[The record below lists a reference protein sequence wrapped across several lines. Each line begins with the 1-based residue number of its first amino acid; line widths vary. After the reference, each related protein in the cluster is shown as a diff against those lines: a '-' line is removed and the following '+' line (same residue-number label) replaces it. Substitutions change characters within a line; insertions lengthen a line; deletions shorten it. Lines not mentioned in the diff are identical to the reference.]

1 LSEPLIPAPWNPHSW
16 QRCPAAQQ
24 PTYDQPSEVEAVL
37 ARLRRLPPLVVPGEI
52 TRLRGLLAEAA
63 AGRRFLLQGGDCAER
78 FQDCTPEAIE
88 GKLRVLLQMSVALT
102 HGGRKPVVRVGRI
115 AGQFAKPRSK
125 PTELVQGQELPSY
138 RGDLING
145 LEPDPGSRRPDPG
158 RMLEAY
164 YHSAA
169 TLNHLRAL
177 TASGFA
183 DLHHPER
190 WELPGG
196 SGEVP
201 AYRRTLDQVRES
213 LDFLEALG
221 GVQRDVLERID
232 FFTSHE
238 ALLLPYEEAL
248 TRWVSEDR
256 GYCNLGAHTLWVGER
271 TRQLDGAHLEY
282 LRGLRNPLGVKVGPS
297 ATPDHLV
304 ALLDLL
310 DPDRE
315 PGRITLISRFGAT
328 RIQAALPPLVAAVRA
343 TDHPVL
349 WSCDPMHGNGVESA
363 SGFKTRDF
371 AAILAELRL
380 AFELHRAQGSHL
392 GGVHIELT
400 GEAVTECTGGT
411 ERLAETDL
419 AKAYET
425 GCDPRLNGTQSLEMA
440 FLIAEMIRG

>member
-1 LSEPLIPAPWNPHSW
+1 M
-16 QRCPAAQQ
+16 
-24 PTYDQPSEVEAVL
+24 L

-125 PTELVQGQELPSY
+125 PMELVQGQELPSY

-145 LEPDPGSRRPDPG
+145 LEPDPDHRRPDPG

-248 TRWVSEDR
+248 TRWISEDQ

-282 LRGLRNPLGVKVGPS
+282 LRGIRNPLGVKVGPS
-297 ATPDHLV
+297 ATPEHLV

-343 TDHPVL
+343 TGHPVL

-371 AAILAELRL
+371 AAILTELRL

-411 ERLAETDL
+411 ERLSDADL

-440 FLIAEMIRG
+440 FLIAEMMRG

>member
-1 LSEPLIPAPWNPHSW
+1 MTSWNPHSW
-16 QRCPAAQQ
+16 QRFPAQQ
-24 PTYDQPSEVEAVL
+24 QPVYDSPSELEGAL
-37 ARLRRLPPLVVPGEI
+37 AGLRRLPPLVVPEEVN
-52 TRLRGLLAEAA
+52 RLRGLLAEAA
-63 AGRRFLLQGGDCAER
+63 EGRRFLLQGGDCAER

-115 AGQFAKPRSK
+115 AGQFAKPRSR
-125 PTELVQGQELPSY
+125 PTEQIRGRELPSY

-145 LEPDPGSRRPDPG
+145 LEATEAARRPDPG

-164 YHSAA
+164 FHACA

-177 TASGFA
+177 CAGGFA

-221 GVQRDVLERID
+221 GVQREALERID

-248 TRWVSEDR
+248 TRWNSEDST
-256 GYCNLGAHTLWVGER
+256 YYNLGAHTLWVGER
-271 TRQLDGAHLEY
+271 TRELGGAHIEY
-282 LRGLRNPLGVKVGPS
+282 LRGIRNPIGVKVGPS
-297 ATPDHLV
+297 ATPEG
-304 ALLDLL
+304 LLTLLERL
-310 DPDRE
+310 DPDLE
-315 PGRITLISRFGAT
+315 PGRITLITRFGAKK
-328 RIQAALPPLVAAVRA
+328 IGQALPPLLKAVQA
-343 TDHPVL
+343 TNHPVL
-349 WSCDPMHGNGVESA
+349 WSCDPMHGNGAESA
-363 SGFKTRDF
+363 TGLKTRDF
-371 AAILAELRL
+371 AAILSELRQ
-380 AFELHRAQGSHL
+380 AFELHRAQDSRL

-411 ERLAETDL
+411 EGLSEADL

-440 FLIAEMIRG
+440 FLIAGMMRG

>member
-1 LSEPLIPAPWNPHSW
+1 MTSWTPHSW
-16 QRCPAAQQ
+16 QRFPAQQ
-24 PTYDQPSEVEAVL
+24 QPVYGDPSELEVHL
-37 ARLRRLPPLVVPGEI
+37 ARLRRLPPLVVPEEVR
-52 TRLRGLLAEAA
+52 RLRGLLAEAA
-63 AGRRFLLQGGDCAER
+63 QGRRFLLQGGDCAEA
-78 FQDCTPEAIE
+78 FKDCTADAIE

-125 PTELVQGQELPSY
+125 PTERIGDLELPSY
-138 RGDLING
+138 RGDLVNG
-145 LEPDPGSRRPDPG
+145 VEPTVEARRPDPA
-158 RMLEAY
+158 RLQEAY
-164 YHSAA
+164 FHASA

-177 TASGFA
+177 SAGGFA

-221 GVQRDVLERID
+221 GVQRDALERID

-248 TRWVSEDR
+248 TRWVAEDS
-256 GYCNLGAHTLWVGER
+256 GYYNLGAHTLWVGER

-282 LRGLRNPLGVKVGPS
+282 LRGIRNPIGVKVGPS
-297 ATPDHLV
+297 ASPEHLV
-304 ALLDLL
+304 ALLEHL
-310 DPDRE
+310 DPQRE
-315 PGRITLISRFGAT
+315 PGRVTLISRFGAAQ
-328 RIQAALPPLVAAVRA
+328 IQAALPPLLKAVQA

-349 WSCDPMHGNGVESA
+349 WSCDPMHGNGIESA
-363 SGFKTRDF
+363 SGLKTRDF
-371 AAILAELRL
+371 GAILAELRQ
-380 AFELHRAQGSHL
+380 AFELHRAHGSHL

-411 ERLAETDL
+411 EGLSEADL
-419 AKAYET
+419 ARAYET

-440 FLIAEMIRG
+440 FLIAEMMRG

>member
-1 LSEPLIPAPWNPHSW
+1 MDAWNPHSW
-16 QRCPAAQQ
+16 QRFPAQQ
-24 PTYDQPSEVEAVL
+24 QPVYDNPSELEGVL
-37 ARLRRLPPLVVPGEI
+37 ARLRRLPPLVVPEEVNH
-52 TRLRGLLAEAA
+52 LRDLLAEAA
-63 AGRRFLLQGGDCAER
+63 TGRRFLLQGGDCAER
-78 FQDCTPEAIE
+78 FKDCTPEAIE

-125 PTELVQGQELPSY
+125 PTELVEGRELPSY
-138 RGDLING
+138 RGDLINDLDG
-145 LEPDPGSRRPDPG
+145 TEAGRRADPV

-164 YHSAA
+164 FHASA

-177 TASGFA
+177 TAGGFA

-196 SGEVP
+196 TGEVP

-221 GVQRDVLERID
+221 GVQREVLERID

-248 TRWVSEDR
+248 TRWVDEE
-256 GYCNLGAHTLWVGER
+256 GGHFNLGSHTLWVGER
-271 TRQLDGAHLEY
+271 TRQLDGAHIEY
-282 LRGLRNPLGVKVGPS
+282 LRGIRNPLGVKVGPS
-297 ATPDHLV
+297 ATPEHLV
-304 ALLDLL
+304 DLL
-310 DPDRE
+310 GRLDPGRE
-315 PGRITLISRFGAT
+315 PGRITLIPRFGAT
-328 RIQAALPPLVAAVRA
+328 QIRAALPPLLKAVQA

-349 WSCDPMHGNGVESA
+349 WSCDPMHGNGTESA
-363 SGFKTRDF
+363 TGLKTRDF
-371 AAILAELRL
+371 ASILSELKQT
-380 AFELHRAQGSHL
+380 FEIHRSHGSHL

-400 GEAVTECTGGT
+400 GDAVTECLGGT
-411 ERLAETDL
+411 EALSETDL
-419 AKAYET
+419 LKAYET

-440 FLIAEMIRG
+440 FLIAEMMRG

>member
-1 LSEPLIPAPWNPHSW
+1 MTSWNPHSW
-16 QRCPAAQQ
+16 QRFPAQQ
-24 PTYDQPSEVEAVL
+24 QPAYDSPSELEGAL
-37 ARLRRLPPLVVPGEI
+37 AGLRRLPPLVVPEEVN
-52 TRLRGLLAEAA
+52 RLRGLLAEAA
-63 AGRRFLLQGGDCAER
+63 EGRRFLLQGGDCAER

-115 AGQFAKPRSK
+115 AGQFAKPRSR
-125 PTELVQGQELPSY
+125 PTEQIRGRELPSY

-145 LEPDPGSRRPDPG
+145 LEATEAARRPDPG

-164 YHSAA
+164 FHACA

-177 TASGFA
+177 CAGGFA

-221 GVQRDVLERID
+221 GVQREALERID

-248 TRWVSEDR
+248 TRWNSEDST
-256 GYCNLGAHTLWVGER
+256 YYNLGAHTLWVGER
-271 TRQLDGAHLEY
+271 TRELGGAHIEY
-282 LRGLRNPLGVKVGPS
+282 LRGIRNPIGVKVGPS
-297 ATPDHLV
+297 ATPEGLL
-304 ALLDLL
+304 ALLERL
-310 DPDRE
+310 DPDLE
-315 PGRITLISRFGAT
+315 PGRITLITRFGAKK
-328 RIQAALPPLVAAVRA
+328 IGQALPPLLKAVQA
-343 TDHPVL
+343 TNHPVL
-349 WSCDPMHGNGVESA
+349 WSCDPMHGNGAESA
-363 SGFKTRDF
+363 TGLKTRDF
-371 AAILAELRL
+371 AAILSELRQ
-380 AFELHRAQGSHL
+380 AFELHRAQGSRL

-411 ERLAETDL
+411 EGLSEADL

-440 FLIAEMIRG
+440 FLIAEMMRG

>member
-1 LSEPLIPAPWNPHSW
+1 MDSWNPHSW
-16 QRCPAAQQ
+16 QRFPAQQ
-24 PTYDQPSEVEAVL
+24 QPVYDHPSELEGVL
-37 ARLRRLPPLVVPGEI
+37 ARLRRLPPLVVPEEVS
-52 TRLRGLLAEAA
+52 RLRGLLAEAT
-63 AGRRFLLQGGDCAER
+63 AGRRFLLQGGDCAEQ
-78 FQDCTPEAIE
+78 FKDCTPVAIE

-125 PTELVQGQELPSY
+125 ATELIGGQELPSY

-145 LEPDPGSRRPDPG
+145 LAAEEGKRRPDPA

-164 YHSAA
+164 FHSST

-177 TASGFA
+177 TAGGFA

-248 TRWVSEDR
+248 TRWVNDDA
-256 GYCNLGAHTLWVGER
+256 GYYNLGAHTLWVGER
-271 TRQLDGAHLEY
+271 TRQLDGAHIEY
-282 LRGLRNPLGVKVGPS
+282 LRGLRNPIGVKVGPS
-297 ATPDHLV
+297 ATPEH
-304 ALLDLL
+304 LLDLL
-310 DPDRE
+310 GRLDPERE
-315 PGRITLISRFGAT
+315 AGRITLISRFGAT
-328 RIQAALPPLVAAVRA
+328 KIQAALPPLLKAVQA

-349 WSCDPMHGNGVESA
+349 WSCDPMHGNGTESA
-363 SGFKTRDF
+363 TGLKTRDF
-371 AAILAELRL
+371 GAILSELKQ
-380 AFELHRAQGSHL
+380 AFQIHRSHGSHL

-411 ERLAETDL
+411 EALSEADL
-419 AKAYET
+419 HKAYET

>member
-1 LSEPLIPAPWNPHSW
+1 MASWNPHSW
-16 QRCPAAQQ
+16 QRFPAQQQ
-24 PTYDQPSEVEAVL
+24 PTYDSPSELEGVL
-37 ARLRRLPPLVVPGEI
+37 ARLRRLPPLVVPEEVN
-52 TRLRGLLAEAA
+52 RLRRLLAEAA
-63 AGRRFLLQGGDCAER
+63 TGRRFLLQGGDCAER
-78 FQDCTPEAIE
+78 FKDCIPEAIE

-115 AGQFAKPRSK
+115 AGQFAKPRSQA
-125 PTELVQGQELPSY
+125 TERVGGRELPSY

-145 LEPDPGSRRPDPG
+145 LEADEASRRADPA

-164 YHSAA
+164 FHASA

-177 TASGFA
+177 TAGGFA

-196 SGEVP
+196 TGEVP

-221 GVQRDVLERID
+221 GVQREALERID

-248 TRWVSEDR
+248 TRWVDEEG
-256 GYCNLGAHTLWVGER
+256 GYFNLGAHTIWVGER
-271 TRQLDGAHLEY
+271 TRQLDGAHIEY
-282 LRGLRNPLGVKVGPS
+282 LRGIRNPIGVKVGPS
-297 ATPDHLV
+297 ATPQHLV
-304 ALLDLL
+304 DLL
-310 DPDRE
+310 ACLDPERE
-315 PGRITLISRFGAT
+315 AGRILLIPRFGAAK
-328 RIQAALPPLVAAVRA
+328 IGAALPPLLKAVQA

-349 WSCDPMHGNGVESA
+349 WSCDPMHGNGTESA
-363 SGFKTRDF
+363 TGLKTRDF
-371 AAILAELRL
+371 ASILSELKQT
-380 AFELHRAQGSHL
+380 FEIHRSHGSHL
-392 GGVHIELT
+392 GGVHFELT

-411 ERLAETDL
+411 EALSDTDL
-419 AKAYET
+419 PRAYET

-440 FLIAEMIRG
+440 FLIAEMMRG

>member
-1 LSEPLIPAPWNPHSW
+1 MSSWNPHSW
-16 QRCPAAQQ
+16 QHCPALQQ
-24 PTYDQPSEVEAVL
+24 PAYADPSELEAVL
-37 ARLRRLPPLVVPGEI
+37 ARLRRLPPLVVPQEVD
-52 TRLRGLLAEAA
+52 RLRGLLAEAA

-125 PTELVQGQELPSY
+125 PTERVRGRELPSY

-145 LEPDPGSRRPDPG
+145 LEADEASRRADPG

-164 YHSAA
+164 FHACA

-190 WELPGG
+190 WELPGAPG
-196 SGEVP
+196 QVP
-201 AYRRTLDQVRES
+201 EYRRTMDQVRES

-238 ALLLPYEEAL
+238 ALLLPFEEAL
-248 TRWVSEDR
+248 TRWVPEDS
-256 GYCNLGAHTLWVGER
+256 GYYNLGAHTLWVGER
-271 TRQLDGAHLEY
+271 TRQLDGAHIEY
-282 LRGLRNPLGVKVGPS
+282 LRGIRNPIGVKVGPS

-304 ALLDLL
+304 ALLDHL
-310 DPDRE
+310 DPQRE

-328 RIQAALPPLVAAVRA
+328 KIQAALPPLLKAVQG

-349 WSCDPMHGNGVESA
+349 WSCDPMHGNGAESA
-363 SGFKTRDF
+363 TGLKTRDF
-371 AAILAELRL
+371 SAILSELRQ
-380 AFELHRAQGSHL
+380 AFEIHRAAGSHL

-400 GEAVTECTGGT
+400 GEAVTECTGGS
-411 ERLAETDL
+411 EGLSEADL

-440 FLIAEMIRG
+440 FLIAAMMRG

>member
-1 LSEPLIPAPWNPHSW
+1 
-16 QRCPAAQQ
+16 
-24 PTYDQPSEVEAVL
+24 
-37 ARLRRLPPLVVPGEI
+37 
-52 TRLRGLLAEAA
+52 
-63 AGRRFLLQGGDCAER
+63 
-78 FQDCTPEAIE
+78 
-88 GKLRVLLQMSVALT
+88 M
-102 HGGRKPVVRVGRI
+102 GRI

-125 PTELVQGQELPSY
+125 PTEVMGNRELLSY
-138 RGDLING
+138 RGDLIND
-145 LEPDPGSRRPDPG
+145 LEGNEASRRADPA

-164 YHSAA
+164 FHSSA

-177 TASGFA
+177 TAGGFA

-196 SGEVP
+196 TGGVP

-248 TRWVSEDR
+248 TRWVSEEG
-256 GYCNLGAHTLWVGER
+256 GYYHLGAHTIWVGER
-271 TRQLDGAHLEY
+271 TRQLGGAHIEY
-282 LRGLRNPLGVKVGPS
+282 LRGIRNPIGVKVGSS

-304 ALLDLL
+304 ALLERL
-310 DPDRE
+310 DPSQE
-315 PGRITLISRFGAT
+315 PGRITLITRFGAAT
-328 RIQAALPPLVAAVRA
+328 IRTALPPLLKAVQA

-349 WSCDPMHGNGVESA
+349 WSCDPMHGNGTESA
-363 SGFKTRDF
+363 SGYKTRDF
-371 AAILAELRL
+371 GAILAELRQ
-380 AFELHRAQGSHL
+380 AFELHRAHGSHL

-411 ERLAETDL
+411 EGLSEADL
-419 AKAYET
+419 ARAYET

-440 FLIAEMIRG
+440 FLIAEMMRG

>member
-1 LSEPLIPAPWNPHSW
+1 M
-16 QRCPAAQQ
+16 
-24 PTYDQPSEVEAVL
+24 L

-145 LEPDPGSRRPDPG
+145 LEPDPASRRPDPG

-221 GVQRDVLERID
+221 GIQRDVLERID

-248 TRWVSEDR
+248 TRWSGEE
-256 GYCNLGAHTLWVGER
+256 GGTYNLGAHTLWVGER

-297 ATPDHLV
+297 ATPNHLI

-328 RIQAALPPLVAAVRA
+328 HIQAALPPLVAAVRA

-363 SGFKTRDF
+363 SGLKTRDF

-411 ERLAETDL
+411 ERLSEADL
-419 AKAYET
+419 SKAYET
-425 GCDPRLNGTQSLEMA
+425 GCDPRLNDTQSLEMA